1 MWLVVVMGGVVL
13 AFVGAALLSTSR
25 SGTARPETGL
35 AVTLALLVAALVPLV
50 PMFLWA
56 LAVFDCHGGYEC
68 PF

>member
-25 SGTARPETGL
+25 SGADRPETGL
-35 AVTLALLVAALVPLV
+35 AVTLALLVASLVALV

-68 PF
+68 PI